1 MGRDGWGSARCW
13 AVLAVAV
20 ATSFAAGCAASTD
33 PTSPPPGPTTQ
44 PPVTSQP
51 TAEEIARE
59 EALAA
64 YQGMWADFVEA
75 GATSDWQSPS
85 LGRYATGVALTNL
98 TRGLYADSVNG
109 LVTRGEPVLSP
120 EVSSV
125 EPSGDPTRAVVT
137 DCGDSRQ
144 SLKYRQSDG
153 RPVNAGSG
161 GRRLIN
167 AVVERQPDGSWKVT
181 DFGVQ
186 ELGSC

>member
-1 MGRDGWGSARCW
+1 MVRDGWGGARCW

-20 ATSFAAGCAASTD
+20 AMSFAAGCAASTD
-33 PTSPPPGPTTQ
+33 PTSPLPGPTTQ

-75 GATSDWQSPS
+75 GATSDWQSPN
-85 LGRYATGVALTNL
+85 LGRHAMGVALTNL
-98 TRGLYADSVNG
+98 SRGLYADSVNG
-109 LVTRGEPVLSP
+109 LVTKGKPVLSP
-120 EVSSV
+120 VVSSV
-125 EPSGDPTRAVVT
+125 EPLDDPTRVVVT
-137 DCGDSRQ
+137 DCGDSAGW
-144 SLKYRQSDG
+144 LKYREADG
-153 RPVNAGSG
+153 SRASENRG

-167 AVVERQPDGSWKVT
+167 AVVERQPDGAWKVT